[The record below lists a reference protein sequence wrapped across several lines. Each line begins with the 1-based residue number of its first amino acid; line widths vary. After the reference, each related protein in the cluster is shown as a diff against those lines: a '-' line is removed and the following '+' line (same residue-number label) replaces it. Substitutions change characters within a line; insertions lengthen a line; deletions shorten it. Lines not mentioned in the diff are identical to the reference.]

1 MVSDNNSTNGRKQ
14 TRIREMEID
23 DLGQVYHLGEKL
35 FTSSEFPVLYRTWD
49 PFEVTDA
56 FNSDPEYCMVAEAE
70 DRIIGF
76 ILGTTIQKEGT
87 AWKRYGYVMW
97 IGVEEDFQGKD
108 LGFRLYRKLEEK
120 YQEDGIRMILADT
133 EADNRKAIAFFNN
146 VGFSLTS
153 NYAPGRTR
161 STR

>member
-1 MVSDNNSTNGRKQ
+1 
-14 TRIREMEID
+14 MEID

-146 VGFSLTS
+146 VGFTI
-153 NYAPGRTR
+153 
-161 STR
+161 